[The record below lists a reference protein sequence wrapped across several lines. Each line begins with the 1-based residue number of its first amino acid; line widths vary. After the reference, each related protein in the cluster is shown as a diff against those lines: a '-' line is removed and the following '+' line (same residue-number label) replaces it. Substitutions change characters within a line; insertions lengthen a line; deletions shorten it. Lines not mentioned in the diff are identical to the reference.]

1 MCLSCVTIVIETWTV
16 RLLDVFIMCDHCNR
30 DMDGK
35 TVRCVYQSKLIDC
48 YLISQVEP
56 NYVLS

>member
-1 MCLSCVTIVIETWTV
+1 MV

-35 TVRCVYQSKLIDC
+35 TVRCVYH
-48 YLISQVEP
+48 V
-56 NYVLS
+56 